1 MIQRNIGIKKEQ
13 WERLKSISLETGA
26 PISALIRKAIDGFL
40 KDESGEVKNLPRV
53 IWTGRSLSIKRS
65 WIFAGASIKSLKFAC
80 AIET

>member
-40 KDESGEVKNLPRV
+40 KTK
-53 IWTGRSLSIKRS
+53 
-65 WIFAGASIKSLKFAC
+65 AGK
-80 AIET
+80 